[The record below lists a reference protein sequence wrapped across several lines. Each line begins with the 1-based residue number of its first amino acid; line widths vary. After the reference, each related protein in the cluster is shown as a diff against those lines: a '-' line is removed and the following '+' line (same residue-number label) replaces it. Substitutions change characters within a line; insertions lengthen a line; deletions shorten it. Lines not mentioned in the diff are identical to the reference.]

1 MQPTPMDYVAEGV
14 DGWGREIRLARR
26 QPIAMRGSFQR
37 TTRITATPADA
48 WVTLHDVD
56 QLATC
61 SSHLGPVTTVEPDRA
76 WKTSLQDRVGP
87 FKLSAP
93 MDVQIVEETAMVEVS
108 IRASG
113 RDRGPG
119 TRLVVE
125 AFVRLDQTNGHTQ
138 LTLKGTYDL
147 RGRAAT
153 LGAAVARR
161 QAETMIDEFWGNLT
175 ASLQS

>member
-1 MQPTPMDYVAEGV
+1 
-14 DGWGREIRLARR
+14 
-26 QPIAMRGSFQR
+26 MRGSFER
-37 TTRITATPADA
+37 TTLIAASPADA
-48 WVTLHDVD
+48 WAALHNVD
-56 QLATC
+56 RLASY
-61 SSHLGPVTTVEPDRA
+61 SSHLGTVTTIEPDRL

-87 FKLSAP
+87 LRLSAP
-93 MDVQIVEETAMVEVS
+93 MDVELVAETPTVEVS

-125 AFVRLDQTNGHTQ
+125 ASVRLDGINGGTQ
-138 LTLKGTYDL
+138 LSLTGWYDL

-161 QAETMIDEFWGNLT
+161 QAELMIDEFWANLT
-175 ASLQS
+175 ADLQS